1 MRFRLSEIATA
12 TDGEVAG
19 DDVEIDGAT
28 IDSRDVVVGQLF
40 VPLVAERDG
49 HDFVAVARAGGA
61 PAHLSSID
69 VEPLPGVWVE
79 DTTKALRDLGR
90 LARSRLAGP
99 VVGVT
104 GSVGKTSAKDL
115 LKSVLSTEFR
125 CAASVRSFN
134 NELGVPLTLLNAPD
148 DTEVAIVELGAR
160 GIDHIAMLCEIAEPT
175 IGVVTRIAAVHT
187 SEFGSIDE
195 VAIAKGELV
204 EALTADGLAVLNAD
218 DPLVAAL
225 ASRTDARCLTYGSAA
240 EVRAED
246 VELGDDLRPHFR
258 LVTPVGAIGVELSVA
273 GLHQVSNALAAAAV
287 AQHLGVSLPQIADG
301 LASAKLSPWRMEVA
315 RTKNGAVVINDSYNA
330 NPTSMRAA
338 FDALSAI
345 AADRRIAVIGEM
357 AELGATSDDDHRSIG
372 ADAIER
378 GFEVIS
384 VGTGYGAGI
393 EVADVDAAMAAL
405 GPVGEGD
412 AVLVKASRVASLELM
427 AEALLAP

>member
-28 IDSRDVVVGQLF
+28 IDSRDVEAGQLF

-49 HDFVAVARAGGA
+49 HHFVADARAGGA
-61 PAHLSSID
+61 PAHLSSVD
-69 VEPLPGVWVE
+69 VEPRPGVRVT
-79 DTTKALRDLGR
+79 DTAMALRALGR
-90 LARSRLAGP
+90 LARSRLEGP

-115 LKSVLSTEFR
+115 LRSVLSTELR

-148 DTEVAIVELGAR
+148 DTEVAILELGAR
-160 GIDHIAMLCEIAEPT
+160 GIDHIAMLCEIARPT

-187 SEFGSIDE
+187 SEFGSIEE

-204 EALTADGLAVLNAD
+204 EALDADGLAVLNAD
-218 DPLVAAL
+218 DARVAAL
-225 ASRTDARCLTYGSAA
+225 VSRTDATCLTYGSVG
-240 EVRAED
+240 EVRAESIR
-246 VELGDDLRPHFR
+246 LGDDLRPHFQ
-258 LVTPVGAIGVELSVA
+258 LVTPVGSIEVELSVA
-273 GLHQVSNALAAAAV
+273 GVHQVSNALAAAAV
-287 AQHLGVSLPQIADG
+287 AQHLGVSLSHIADG

-315 RTKNGAVVINDSYNA
+315 RTKSGAVVINDSYNA

-345 AADRRIAVIGEM
+345 SATRRIAVVGEM
-357 AELGATSDDDHRSIG
+357 AELGASSDDDHRSIG
-372 ADAIER
+372 LDALER

-384 VGTGYGAGI
+384 VGTDYGAG
-393 EVADVDAAMAAL
+393 VAVPDADAAMAAL

-427 AEALLAP
+427 AEALLA